1 MDRERVIVWHLE
13 LQSAHHAI
21 EGAFNAARTGILKET
36 PPTTLAQDLT
46 LHCLGFCS
54 ALDDHH
60 RSEDTALFPRL
71 LANDPDLADTITDLA
86 DTITDL
92 MTDHRALAVL
102 LAELEQSLHGGCAP
116 TATELDRLDTQFDRI
131 EAAMKGHF
139 SDEEQLLHTVLGTL
153 EAHPRERT
161 TLLGSPPERIATI

>member
-1 MDRERVIVWHLE
+1 MDRERLIVWHLE
-13 LQSAHHAI
+13 LQSAHHAL
-21 EGAFNAARTGILKET
+21 EGALNAARTGILKET

-71 LANDPDLADTITDLA
+71 LANDPDLADTITDL
-86 DTITDL
+86 
-92 MTDHRALAVL
+92 MTDHRALAAL
-102 LAELEQSLHGGCAP
+102 LVELEQSLHGGGAP

-131 EAAMKGHF
+131 EAVMNGHF
-139 SDEEQLLHTVLGTL
+139 SDEERLLHTVLGAL